1 MHTILVEKFYLC
13 KQNQEGMKED
23 QKIVIYQTE
32 DGQTQIDVRLENDTV
47 WLTQAQMVEL
57 FQTTKQNVSLHLN
70 NLYKEGELEKEGTV
84 KEYLTVQQE
93 GRRKVSRRVKY
104 YDLDVIISVGYRVH
118 SKRGTAFRI
127 WARKIIKDYLVKGY
141 AVNQRIHSEQI
152 GELRQLVGMLGRTI
166 QGQPLLSTDETN
178 ALFEVVTDYTY
189 ALDTLDNYDYERLT
203 IDKTT
208 KEEPFHATYE
218 NAMEEIRLLR
228 DKFGGSALFGN
239 EKDDSFKSSIG
250 QIYQTFGGEEL
261 YPSVE
266 EKAAMLLYL
275 VTKNH
280 SFSDGNKR
288 IAATLFLWFLNNN
301 RILYRADGS
310 KRLADNTLVALTLM
324 IAESKTEEK
333 DVMVKVVVN
342 LINQQNV

>member
-1 MHTILVEKFYLC
+1 
-13 KQNQEGMKED
+13 MKED
-23 QKIVIYQTE
+23 QKIVIYQTP
-32 DGQTQIDVRLENDTV
+32 DGKTQIDVRLENETV
-47 WLTQAQMVEL
+47 WLTQAQMAEL
-57 FQTTKQNVSLHLN
+57 FEKDQSVVARHIN
-70 NLYKEGELEKEGTV
+70 NAFKEGELEKESNMHFLHNTQ
-84 KEYLTVQQE
+84 Y
-93 GRRKVSRRVKY
+93 KY
-104 YDLDVIISVGYRVH
+104 RPTMIYSLDVVISVGYRVH

-127 WARKIIKDYLVKGY
+127 WARQIIKDYLVRGY

-166 QGQPLLSTDETN
+166 QSQPVLSTDETN
-178 ALFEVVTDYTY
+178 ALFEVVTDYSY

-203 IDKTT
+203 IEKTT
-208 KEEPFHATYE
+208 KKEKFHATYD
-218 NAMEEIRLLR
+218 NAMEEIGRLR
-228 DKFGGSALFGN
+228 DKFGGSTLFGN

-301 RILYRADGS
+301 GILYREDGS

-342 LINQQNV
+342 LINQRNA

>member
-1 MHTILVEKFYLC
+1 MDLN
-13 KQNQEGMKED
+13 NQ
-23 QKIVIYQTE
+23 IIIYQTE
-32 DGQTQIDVRLENDTV
+32 DGQTQVDVRMENDMI
-47 WLTQAQMVEL
+47 WLTRQQIAVLFGRDYKTISKHINNALKEEL
-57 FQTTKQNVSLHLN
+57 AGSVVVAKFANTTQHGAIEGKTQTHEIDYF
-70 NLYKEGELEKEGTV
+70 NLE
-84 KEYLTVQQE
+84 
-93 GRRKVSRRVKY
+93 
-104 YDLDVIISVGYRVH
+104 VITSVGYRVK
-118 SKRGTAFRI
+118 SKRGVQFRQ
-127 WARKIIKDYLVKGY
+127 WANKVLKQYLIKGY
-141 AVNQRIHSEQI
+141 AVNERMRKEQI

-166 QGQPLLSTDETN
+166 QSQPLLSNDETN
-178 ALFEVVTDYTY
+178 ALFEVVTDYAY

-203 IDKTT
+203 INKTT

-218 NAMEEIRLLR
+218 NAMEAIDGLR
-228 DKFGGSALFGN
+228 EKFGGSVLFGN

-301 RILYRADGS
+301 HILYHPDGS
-310 KRLADNTLVALTLM
+310 KRIADSTLVALTLM
-324 IAESKTEEK
+324 IAESRPEEK

-342 LINQQNV
+342 LINKNNDE

>member
-1 MHTILVEKFYLC
+1 MVGPILYLNDAHTFYIKNFPQRCNIFAFCILISRKSSKFANELDSM
-13 KQNQEGMKED
+13 KQDQIVMK
-23 QKIVIYQTE
+23 K
-32 DGQTQIDVRLENDTV
+32 
-47 WLTQAQMVEL
+47 EL
-57 FQTTKQNVSLHLN
+57 
-70 NLYKEGELEKEGTV
+70 
-84 KEYLTVQQE
+84 
-93 GRRKVSRRVKY
+93 
-104 YDLDVIISVGYRVH
+104 LD
-118 SKRGTAFRI
+118 
-127 WARKIIKDYLVKGY
+127 
-141 AVNQRIHSEQI
+141 
-152 GELRQLVGMLGRTI
+152 
-166 QGQPLLSTDETN
+166 
-178 ALFEVVTDYTY
+178 VVTDYTY

-208 KEEPFHATYE
+208 KQESFHATYE
-218 NAMEEIRLLR
+218 NAMKAISGLR
-228 DKFGGSALFGN
+228 EKFGGSSLFGN

-301 RILYRADGS
+301 GILYRPDGT

-342 LINQQNV
+342 LINQRN

>member
-1 MHTILVEKFYLC
+1 MDMN
-13 KQNQEGMKED
+13 NQ
-23 QKIVIYQTE
+23 IIIYHTE
-32 DGQTQIDVRLENDTV
+32 DGQMQIDVRLENETV
-47 WLTQAQMVEL
+47 WLTQKQIAEL
-57 FQTTKQNVSLHLN
+57 FGTKRPAITKHLKNIYASEELDEGSTCSILEHMGNEGKQTYST
-70 NLYKEGELEKEGTV
+70 
-84 KEYLTVQQE
+84 
-93 GRRKVSRRVKY
+93 KY
-104 YDLDVIISVGYRVH
+104 YNLDVILSVGYRVN
-118 SKRGTAFRI
+118 SKNATRFRQ
-127 WARKIIKDYLVKGY
+127 WANKVLKQYLVKGY
-141 AVNQRIHSEQI
+141 AVNERLRKEQI

-166 QGQPLLSTDETN
+166 QSQPLLSNDETN

-203 IDKTT
+203 INKTT

-218 NAMEEIRLLR
+218 NAMEAIDGLR
-228 DKFGGSALFGN
+228 EKFGGSVLFGN

-301 RILYRADGS
+301 HILYHPDGS
-310 KRLADNTLVALTLM
+310 KRIADSTLVALTLM
-324 IAESKTEEK
+324 IAESRTEEK

-342 LINQQNV
+342 LINKNNDE

>member
-1 MHTILVEKFYLC
+1 MESN
-13 KQNQEGMKED
+13 NQ
-23 QKIVIYQTE
+23 IVIYQTE
-32 DGQTQIDVRLENDTV
+32 DGQTQIDVRIENETV
-47 WLTQAQMVEL
+47 WLTQAQMAEL
-57 FQTTKQNVSLHLN
+57 FETDRTSIVRHIN
-70 NLYKEGELEKEGTV
+70 NIYKVEELDRESTCAKIAQVQVEGKRTV
-84 KEYLTVQQE
+84 KRNIPYFN
-93 GRRKVSRRVKY
+93 
-104 YDLDVIISVGYRVH
+104 LDMIISVGYRVN
-118 SKRGTAFRI
+118 SKRGVKFRQ
-127 WARKIIKDYLVKGY
+127 WANKVLKQYLIKGY
-141 AVNQRIHSEQI
+141 AVNERLRKEQI

-166 QGQPLLSTDETN
+166 QNQPILSNDETN
-178 ALFEVVTDYTY
+178 ALFEVLTDYTY
-189 ALDTLDNYDYERLT
+189 ALDTLDNYDYDRLT
-203 IDKTT
+203 INKTT

-218 NAMEEIRLLR
+218 NAIEAINGLR
-228 DKFGGSALFGN
+228 EKFGGSVLFGN

-301 RILYRADGS
+301 HVLYHPDGS
-310 KRLADNTLVALTLM
+310 KRIADSTLVALTLM
-324 IAESKTEEK
+324 IAESRTEEK

-342 LINQQNV
+342 LINKNNDE

>member
-1 MHTILVEKFYLC
+1 MNIE
-13 KQNQEGMKED
+13 ND
-23 QKIVIYQTE
+23 KIVIYQTE

-47 WLTQAQMVEL
+47 WL
-57 FQTTKQNVSLHLN
+57 NVSQMAALFNKEESNVRRHIIN
-70 NLYKEGELEKEGTV
+70 AFGEGELERDENNVHFLHVNGV
-84 KEYLTVQQE
+84 KKPVPFY
-93 GRRKVSRRVKY
+93 S
-104 YDLDVIISVGYRVH
+104 LDVVISVGYRVK

-127 WARKIIKDYLVKGY
+127 WARNILKDYLIKGY
-141 AVNQRIHSEQI
+141 AVNERMRKEQI
-152 GELRQLVGMLGRTI
+152 GELRQLVGMLGRTF
-166 QGQPLLSTDETN
+166 QSQPVLSTDETK
-178 ALFEVVTDYTY
+178 ALFSVVADYTY
-189 ALDTLDNYDYERLT
+189 ALDTLDDYDYQRITVKDTTQEER
-203 IDKTT
+203 
-208 KEEPFHATYE
+208 FHATYE
-218 NAMEEIRLLR
+218 NAMETIRALR
-228 DKFGGSALFGN
+228 EKFGGSSLFGN

-301 RILYRADGS
+301 GILYRADGS
-310 KRLADNTLVALTLM
+310 KRLSDNTLVALTLM
-324 IAESKTEEK
+324 IAESRTEEK

-342 LINQQNV
+342 LINQND

>member
-1 MHTILVEKFYLC
+1 M
-13 KQNQEGMKED
+13 ED
-23 QKIVIYQTE
+23 NKIIIYQSE
-32 DGQTQIDVRLENDTV
+32 DGQTRIDVRLENDTV
-47 WLTQAQMVEL
+47 WLTTNQMALL
-57 FQTTKQNVSLHLN
+57 FDREESNIRRHVINVF
-70 NLYKEGELEKEGTV
+70 KEGELKRENNVQKIHVIGV
-84 KEYLTVQQE
+84 KKPVPLYN
-93 GRRKVSRRVKY
+93 
-104 YDLDVIISVGYRVH
+104 LDVIISVGYRVK

-127 WARKIIKDYLVKGY
+127 WARKILKDYLIKGY
-141 AVNQRIHSEQI
+141 AVNDNIRREQI
-152 GELRQLVGMLGRTI
+152 GELRQLVGILGRAI
-166 QGQPLLSTDETN
+166 QSQPMMPSEDSQ
-178 ALFEVVTDYTY
+178 ALFDVVTDYAY
-189 ALDTLDNYDYERLT
+189 ALDTLDNYDYERLV
-203 IDKTT
+203 IEKTT
-208 KEEPFHATYE
+208 QEERFHATYE
-218 NAMEEIRLLR
+218 KAINEIEGLR
-228 DKFGGSALFGN
+228 KKFGGSDLFGN

-301 RILYRADGS
+301 RILYREDGT

-324 IAESKTEEK
+324 IAESKPEEK

-342 LINQQNV
+342 LINQMNQ